1 MTASSAPSQ
10 LTTPMVIDAAGAA
23 MTFEPAFAAF
33 PRTLLHLALDGEA
46 AEAMLVHLGY
56 RVRRAP
62 GELVSHARRILL
74 AHRLGDT
81 ATSCAALIDLACA
94 LGDKGTALRRSLF
107 DEVADAQP
115 PARRALL
122 EALLERAPD
131 VRECE
136 AVHATLLRPA
146 VSPGALLRRLPR
158 SGDDD

>member
-1 MTASSAPSQ
+1 MTASSAPPQ
-10 LTTPMVIDAAGAA
+10 VTTPMAIDAASTA
-23 MTFEPAFAAF
+23 MLFEPAFAEF
-33 PRTLLHLALDGEA
+33 PRGLLHLALDGEA
-46 AEAMLVHLGY
+46 AQAMLVHLGY

-81 ATSCAALIDLACA
+81 AVSCAALVDLACA

-107 DEVADAQP
+107 EEIVDAQP
-115 PARRALL
+115 PAHRALL
-122 EALLERAPD
+122 EALLERAPA

-136 AVHATLLRPA
+136 AVHATLLRPV
-146 VSPGALLRRLPR
+146 VSPCALLRRLPR